1 MNRKTVRAVICIMLA
16 VLMVLSLLAV
26 LVPSGSVKAVSQ
38 SEIDALRKQQ
48 ENIKAQQTQQ
58 QATIQS
64 LRDQKADVMQQKEAL
79 DQQCALLMQEIT
91 NVEAQIE
98 LYNNLVAEKQVEL
111 EAAQAKEAEQAALFR
126 TRVRE
131 IEENGRLS
139 VLLLLLDSKDI
150 SDLMS
155 RMDMVGE
162 IIAYDKRVEE
172 NLIAA
177 RQEVEAA
184 KAALEQALAEQEA
197 KKAEL
202 DAQKAA
208 LEQQVAEAEQLIKS
222 LEADI
227 DAYAALYAQAEAQ
240 KQALQNQINAKVAEL
255 VAQEQ
260 AARQAA
266 QRQAQQ
272 TGQPVTYNAQA
283 SVGATGT
290 MQWPA
295 VGHGI
300 SSPFG
305 YRIHP
310 IYHTQKMHTGVDI
323 NVAYGTPVMAADGG
337 TVILSGWNGG
347 YGNCIVINHGNGIT
361 TLYGHMSSLV
371 ASVGQSVSKGQVIGY
386 VGSTGASTGPHLH
399 WEVAVNGQR
408 VNPLNYAQ

>member
-16 VLMVLSLLAV
+16 VLMVVSLLAV
-26 LVPSGSVKAVSQ
+26 LVPAKAVTQ
-38 SEIDALRKQQ
+38 SEIDSLKAQQ
-48 ENIKAQQTQQ
+48 EAIKKQQTQQ
-58 QATIQS
+58 AENIQS
-64 LRDQKADVMQQKEAL
+64 LRDQKADVMAQKEAL
-79 DQQCALLMQEIT
+79 DQQTALLMQEIT

-98 LYNNLVAEKQVEL
+98 LYNNLIAEKQVEL
-111 EAAQAKEAEQAALFR
+111 EDAQAKEEAQAKLFR
-126 TRVRE
+126 SRVRE
-131 IEENGRLS
+131 MEENGRVSWLI
-139 VLLLLLDSKDI
+139 LLLDSKDV
-150 SDLMS
+150 SDLIS
-155 RMDMVGE
+155 RMDIIGE
-162 IIAYDKRVEE
+162 LMAYDKRVEE
-172 NLIAA
+172 ALIAA

-184 KAALEQALAEQEA
+184 KAALEQTLAEQEA

-202 DAQKAA
+202 ETQKATLQA
-208 LEQQVAEAEQLIKS
+208 QVAEAQQLIAS
-222 LEADI
+222 LESDI
-227 DAYAALYAQAEAQ
+227 EAYNAMYQQAEAQ
-240 KQALQNQINAKVAEL
+240 KQALQNQINSKVAEL

-266 QRQAQQ
+266 QQKAQQ
-272 TGQPVTYNAQA
+272 TGQPVNYNPQA
-283 SVGATGT
+283 AVGASGS
-290 MQWPA
+290 MMWPA

-323 NVAYGTPVMAADGG
+323 NVAYGTPVYAADGG

-371 ASVGQSVSKGQVIGY
+371 ASSGQSVSKGQVIGY

>member
-208 LEQQVAEAEQLIKS
+208 LEQQVAEAEQLIKN

>member
-16 VLMVLSLLAV
+16 VLMVVSLLAV
-26 LVPSGSVKAVSQ
+26 LVPAQAVSQ
-38 SEIDALRKQQ
+38 SEIDNLKAQQ
-48 ENIKAQQTQQ
+48 ETLKKQQTQQ
-58 QATIQS
+58 QANIQS
-64 LRDQKADVMQQKEAL
+64 LRDQKADVMAQKEAL
-79 DQQCALLMQEIT
+79 DQQTALLMQEIT

-98 LYNNLVAEKQVEL
+98 LYNNLIAEKQVEL
-111 EAAQAKEAEQAALFR
+111 EDAQAKEEAQARLFR
-126 TRVRE
+126 SRVRE
-131 IEENGRLS
+131 IEENGRMS
-139 VLLLLLDSKDI
+139 WLLLLLDSKDVG
-150 SDLMS
+150 DLIS
-155 RMDMVGE
+155 RMDIIGE
-162 IIAYDKRVEE
+162 LMAYDKRVEAD
-172 NLIAA
+172 LIAA
-177 RQEVEAA
+177 REEVEAA
-184 KAALEQALAEQEA
+184 KAALEQTLQEQEA

-202 DAQKAA
+202 DTQKAA
-208 LEQQVAEAEQLIKS
+208 LQQQVAEAEQLITS
-222 LEADI
+222 LESDI
-227 DAYAALYAQAEAQ
+227 EAYAALYQQAEAQ
-240 KQALQNQINAKVAEL
+240 KQALQNQINSKVAEL

-266 QRQAQQ
+266 QQQAAQ
-272 TGQPVTYNAQA
+272 TGQPVTYNPQA
-283 SVGATGT
+283 AVGASGT
-290 MQWPA
+290 MMWPA

-323 NVAYGTPVMAADGG
+323 NVAYGTPVYAADGG

-371 ASVGQSVSKGQVIGY
+371 AGVGQSVSKGQVIGY

>member
-1 MNRKTVRAVICIMLA
+1 MSRKTVRAVICVILA
-16 VLMVLSLLAV
+16 VLMVISLLAV
-26 LVPSGSVKAVSQ
+26 LVPSTPARAVTQ
-38 SEIDALRKQQ
+38 SEIDTLKQ
-48 ENIKAQQTQQ
+48 QQ
-58 QATIQS
+58 QALKQQQAQQASNIQA
-64 LRDQKADVMQQKEAL
+64 LRDQKADVMAQKQAL
-79 DQQCALLMQEIT
+79 DEQCALLMQEIT

-98 LYNNLVAEKQVEL
+98 LYNNLVAEKEVEL
-111 EAAQAKEAEQAALFR
+111 ADAQAKEEAQARLFR

-131 IEENGRLS
+131 IEENGRIS
-139 VLLLLLDSKDI
+139 YLLLLLDSKDVA
-150 SDLMS
+150 DLLS
-155 RMDMVGE
+155 RMDIIGE
-162 IIAYDKRVEE
+162 IIDYDKRLEQA
-172 NLIAA
+172 LIAA
-177 RQEVEAA
+177 REEVEAA

-202 DAQKAA
+202 EQQKAV
-208 LEQQVAEAEQLIKS
+208 LEQQVEEAQQLLINLQS
-222 LEADI
+222 DIEAYE
-227 DAYAALYAQAEAQ
+227 AMYAATEAQ
-240 KQALQNQINAKVAEL
+240 KQALQNEIDGKVAEL
-255 VAQEQ
+255 RAQEE

-266 QRQAQQ
+266 QQQAAQ
-272 TGQPVTYNAQA
+272 TGQPVTYDAAQA
-283 SVGATGT
+283 VGATGS
-290 MQWPA
+290 MMWPA

-323 NVAYGTPVMAADGG
+323 NVAYGTPVYAADGG

>member
-16 VLMVLSLLAV
+16 VLMVVSLLAV
-26 LVPSGSVKAVSQ
+26 LVPAKAVTQ
-38 SEIDALRKQQ
+38 SEIDSLKAQQ
-48 ENIKAQQTQQ
+48 EAIKKQQTQQ
-58 QATIQS
+58 AANIQS
-64 LRDQKADVMQQKEAL
+64 LRDQKADVMAQKEAL
-79 DQQCALLMQEIT
+79 DQQTALLMQEIT

-98 LYNNLVAEKQVEL
+98 LYNNLIAEKQVEL
-111 EAAQAKEAEQAALFR
+111 EDAQAKEEAQAKLFR
-126 TRVRE
+126 SRVRE
-131 IEENGRLS
+131 MEENGRVSWLI
-139 VLLLLLDSKDI
+139 LLLDSKDV
-150 SDLMS
+150 SDLIS
-155 RMDMVGE
+155 RMDIIGE
-162 IIAYDKRVEE
+162 LMAYDKRVEE
-172 NLIAA
+172 ALIAA

-184 KAALEQALAEQEA
+184 KAALEQTLAEQEA

-202 DAQKAA
+202 ETQKAA
-208 LEQQVAEAEQLIKS
+208 LQAQVAEAQQLIAS
-222 LEADI
+222 LESDI
-227 DAYAALYAQAEAQ
+227 EAYNAMYQQAEAQ
-240 KQALQNQINAKVAEL
+240 KQALQNQINSKVAEL

-266 QRQAQQ
+266 QQKAQQ
-272 TGQPVTYNAQA
+272 TGQPVNYNPQA
-283 SVGATGT
+283 AVGASGS
-290 MQWPA
+290 MMWPA

-323 NVAYGTPVMAADGG
+323 NVAYGTPVYAADGG

-371 ASVGQSVSKGQVIGY
+371 ASSGQSVSKGQVIGY